1 MNNICKDKMYCDGK
15 NSDTRVA
22 SQSAMAMIAKS
33 LLTTLA
39 PILTYTMN
47 ELVQYAPK
55 VVSDGVESIFDMP
68 KYKLPVIEM
77 NLNEEHLLN
86 AKSKFA
92 EIKDKLHK
100 EKIIKSTL
108 ELVIYTNSDEILAL
122 DSTIAEDWFVVSK
135 VIKNAEEDSLGS
147 FEIDGKL
154 FEIYKASKNKCPRCW
169 KYRALEINTLCK
181 RCYEVVN

>member
-1 MNNICKDKMYCDGK
+1 
-15 NSDTRVA
+15 
-22 SQSAMAMIAKS
+22 
-33 LLTTLA
+33 
-39 PILTYTMN
+39 
-47 ELVQYAPK
+47 
-55 VVSDGVESIFDMP
+55 P

-92 EIKDKLHK
+92 EIKDKLNK

-135 VIKNAEEDSLGS
+135 VIKHTEEDALGS

-154 FEIYKASKNKCPRCW
+154 FEIYKANKEKCPRCW
-169 KYRALEINTLCK
+169 KYRALEVDTLCK
-181 RCYEVVN
+181 RCDEVVN